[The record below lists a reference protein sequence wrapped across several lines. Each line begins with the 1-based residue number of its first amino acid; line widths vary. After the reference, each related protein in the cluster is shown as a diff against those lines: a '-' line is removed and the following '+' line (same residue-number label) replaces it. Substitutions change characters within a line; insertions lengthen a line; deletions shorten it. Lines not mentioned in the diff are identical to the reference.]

1 MAQFIHLSLLLA
13 TIQLPLGFSA
23 TQIWLREGITFKFTG
38 GGKVKSCSKS
48 VLGDTVI
55 DNTPG
60 KSSNLL
66 NDKTLTINK
75 PKLNCNFVCYGN
87 KKEVPVLYLN
97 VTRGCIRTFFYG
109 VDFSKGKKTQIEGTT
124 KAGCR
129 RCCTEDENCK
139 YFTSHTKKGKENDK
153 GKCFLFSSS
162 EELHLEIGKS
172 NAVSGYPLRNCT
184 ETNGGDEGLTFYQ
197 EAKSWIDALE
207 YCQDERENS
216 SLVHI
221 TNQTV
226 QNAVKSLLA
235 HKNDSMKNGAWIG
248 LERSI
253 FGKAPPW
260 MWTSGP
266 QVQESCK
273 QWSSNFPVDCLNNHC
288 GKIIWVTI
296 NGSNE
301 LKWQD
306 ACCHEQLPFICQAMN
321 ERSGHDDDH
330 CGDPLT

>member
-1 MAQFIHLSLLLA
+1 
-13 TIQLPLGFSA
+13 
-23 TQIWLREGITFKFTG
+23 G
-38 GGKVKSCSKS
+38 GHFRRC
-48 VLGDTVI
+48 GDTH
-55 DNTPG
+55 
-60 KSSNLL
+60 
-66 NDKTLTINK
+66 
-75 PKLNCNFVCYGN
+75 KLSVS
-87 KKEVPVLYLN
+87 
-97 VTRGCIRTFFYG
+97 TFF
-109 VDFSKGKKTQIEGTT
+109 FQ
-124 KAGCR
+124 
-129 RCCTEDENCK
+129 
-139 YFTSHTKKGKENDK
+139 
-153 GKCFLFSSS
+153 
-162 EELHLEIGKS
+162 
-172 NAVSGYPLRNCT
+172 
-184 ETNGGDEGLTFYQ
+184 GGDEGLTFYQ

-296 NGSNE
+296 NGSEE

-306 ACCHEQLPFICQAMN
+306 ACCHEQLPFICQGKLLFN
-321 ERSGHDDDH
+321 LR
-330 CGDPLT
+330 PNLP